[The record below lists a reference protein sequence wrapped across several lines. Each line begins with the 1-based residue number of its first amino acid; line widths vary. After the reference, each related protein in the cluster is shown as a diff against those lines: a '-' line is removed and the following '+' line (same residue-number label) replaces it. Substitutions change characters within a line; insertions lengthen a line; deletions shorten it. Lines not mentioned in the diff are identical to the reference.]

1 MANSLALQG
10 LQFLAIVLRLVPAG
24 VIPLGT
30 VNKPQKFKKEREFQ
44 LESASNWS
52 ILHRTFYRVRS
63 KLKSGA

>member
-30 VNKPQKFKKEREFQ
+30 VTNHKNFKKKENF
-44 LESASNWS
+44 
-52 ILHRTFYRVRS
+52 H
-63 KLKSGA
+63 